1 MGILG
6 IGIFLSIAFLVSENK
21 KRVVWR
27 TILTGL
33 LLQFALALLI
43 LGIPKLGVGAPLR
56 FVFEAFTQLID
67 RFMAFTQEGSKFVFG
82 PLAETKDSWGFIF
95 AFQVI
100 PTILFFS
107 SVTAVA
113 YHLGLLQ
120 KVVKAFAW
128 LMRRTLGVSGPESLA
143 ASAEIFLG
151 QTESPLLIKPYLPTM
166 SRSEIFALMTGGMA
180 TVAGGVLAAYV
191 GLLKGRIPDI
201 AGHLLTASVLAAPAA
216 LVIAKLM
223 VPESQK
229 DLISKKSETSIDL
242 PLPNDA
248 NIIDAAA
255 RGASEGLKLGLNV
268 AAMLICFIALI
279 ALGNSVVSSLNGF
292 VFGVENMDLSRILG
306 FVFSPIA
313 FLIGVPWAD
322 CGQIGNILA
331 EKVVLNE
338 FVAYIHL
345 ADFGAQ
351 LSDRGVTLAS
361 YALCGFANFA
371 SIGIQIGG
379 TGAMAPT
386 RRAEIAQ
393 MGLKAVLAGNLASF
407 LTAAVVSLLI

>member
-82 PLAETKDSWGFIF
+82 PLAETKDSWGFVF

-229 DLISKKSETSIDL
+229 DSKTEKSETSIDL